1 MILRDWQSECINSAI
16 SNYTNLKKH
25 FLALAT
31 PGAGK
36 TLMASVLAK
45 KLHEQGLIGL
55 VICFSPSSVVSS
67 DFSESLVEQF
77 GTHFDGEIGALGD
90 SFTYQKLSSISDRIW
105 RLFDQ
110 YRVFVIFDEIHH
122 CAGSCDHDANAWG
135 APIIDK
141 IQDKAAYTIALTGTP
156 WRSDSLPIA
165 LSEYCVKSGAV
176 ICDYVYG
183 LKQAVLDDVC
193 RVPQIVAV
201 DNDRITVTNDG
212 EQRSFNSF
220 LDLLSQNIMPFSEIV
235 RNDLVIEQLLH
246 RAIDKLNE
254 LRTVNNNAGGLV
266 IASSIAHAYR
276 IRQIMKSEFNAD
288 AIIVTSNE
296 NKPNKIIK
304 QFRKS
309 KDKWLISVGMVSE
322 GTNIPRLQVCCNLTN
337 IKTEMYFRQILGRI
351 LRKTDAPNQ
360 EAYLFIPAEPSLVE
374 YAYRVAQ
381 DIPDGLSRVKF
392 TNMDEELTTDIT
404 DTDKNDEDV
413 VLDNN
418 GDDTI
423 IDDDVDAFEPIE
435 PEEIDD
441 SSPIYEP
448 EEIDDTSPIE
458 EEEEKDERILGIVGR
473 FKHKQLE
480 IEDFELYQISS
491 FTMDKLKVLNSVNL

>member
-45 KLHEQGLIGL
+45 KLHEQGLIDL
-55 VICFSPSSVVSS
+55 VICFSPSSVVAS

-122 CAGSCDHDANAWG
+122 CAGSCDDDANAWG

-201 DNDRITVTNDG
+201 DNDRITVTNNG

-220 LDLLSQNIMPFSEIV
+220 LDLLSQNIMPYSEIV

-246 RAIDKLNE
+246 RAIDKLSE
-254 LRTVNNNAGGLV
+254 LRTVNDNAGGLV

-276 IRQIMKSEFNAD
+276 IRQIMKSEFNTD

-360 EAYLFIPAEPSLVE
+360 EAYMFIPAEPSLVE

-404 DTDKNDEDV
+404 DTDKNGEDV

-418 GDDTI
+418 DDGIVIGEEVETLGPI
-423 IDDDVDAFEPIE
+423 KPEGFDDPLLIE
-435 PEEIDD
+435 NTEEMGFV
-441 SSPIYEP
+441 
-448 EEIDDTSPIE
+448 
-458 EEEEKDERILGIVGR
+458 KDLRVMGIVGR
-473 FKHKQLE
+473 FKHEQLK

-491 FTMDKLKVLNSVNL
+491 NSMDKLKLLNSVVV

>member
-1 MILRDWQSECINSAI
+1 MILRDWQSECINSVI

-45 KLHEQGLIGL
+45 KLHERGLIDL

-135 APIIDK
+135 SPIIKK
-141 IQDKAAYTIALTGTP
+141 IKDEAAYTIALTGTP

-176 ICDYVYG
+176 VCDYVYG
-183 LKQAVLDDVC
+183 LKQAVQDDVC

-201 DNDRITVTNDG
+201 DNDRITITNSV
-212 EQRSFNSF
+212 EQRNFNSF
-220 LDLLSQNIMPFSEIV
+220 LDLLSQNIMPYSEIV

-246 RAIDKLNE
+246 RAIDKLSE
-254 LRTVNNNAGGLV
+254 LRTVNGSAGGLV

-276 IRQIMKSEFNAD
+276 IMQIMKSEFNAD

-309 KDKWLISVGMVSE
+309 KDEWLISVGMVSE

-337 IKTEMYFRQILGRI
+337 VKTEMYFRQILGRI
-351 LRKTDAPNQ
+351 LRKTDASNQ
-360 EAYLFIPAEPSLVE
+360 EAYMFIPAEPSLVE

-404 DTDKNDEDV
+404 DIDENGEDV

-418 GDDTI
+418 DDETIVGDE
-423 IDDDVDAFEPIE
+423 VVAFDLIESIE
-435 PEEIDD
+435 PEEADD
-441 SSPIYEP
+441 S
-448 EEIDDTSPIE
+448 SPIE
-458 EEEEKDERILGIVGR
+458 EEEEIYERTLDIVGS
-473 FKHKQLE
+473 FKHEQLE

-491 FTMDKLKVLNSVNL
+491 ITMNKLKVLNSVKL